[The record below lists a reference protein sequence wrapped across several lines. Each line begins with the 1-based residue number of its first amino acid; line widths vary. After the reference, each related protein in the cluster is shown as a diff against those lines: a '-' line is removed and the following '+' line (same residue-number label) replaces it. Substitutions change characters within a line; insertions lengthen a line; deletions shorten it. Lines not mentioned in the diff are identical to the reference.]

1 MAEIAKFTKEELL
14 EYEESLKIYRDNINV
29 IETAKMEGRE
39 EGIKQRTT
47 ELVKNI
53 LSVGIDI
60 EKIIQVSGLSKEE
73 IEKIWITNN

>member
-47 ELVKNI
+47 ELVKN
-53 LSVGIDI
+53 LLLVGIDI